1 MRTMILVAVM
11 MLGLPSVGAGAACVP
26 DSLAA
31 YISLGS
37 GGCSIGSATV
47 KDFSVDVLD
56 PLASPIAAGDITVT
70 PFDLG
75 SGFRLD
81 FGVVQNAAAGEFFD
95 ALVGYSVA
103 APALGSARLEL
114 TGATASPDGVVT
126 AVEDLCLGD
135 VFATD
140 PTTCFSGTPAGPL
153 IVFEIGDDRELVA
166 NLTFGPASFFDVF
179 MELAIDAGL
188 GGSAGVDGV
197 VSTEFTRAA
206 AVPEPSSVLLFGA
219 ALLGLARRH
228 RSSRRH
234 RRRPAGDNSGVDR
247 RGRTACEH

>member
-11 MLGLPSVGAGAACVP
+11 MLGLPSIGAGAPCVP

-31 YISLGS
+31 YIALGG

-47 KDFSVDVLD
+47 NDFSVGVLD

-81 FGVVQNAAAGEFFD
+81 FGVVQDAAAGEFFD
-95 ALVGYSVA
+95 ALVGYSAA
-103 APALGSARLEL
+103 APAIGRARLEL
-114 TGATASPDGVVT
+114 TGAAASPDGVVT

-135 VFATD
+135 VFVTD
-140 PTTCFSGTPAGPL
+140 PTTCFLGTPAGPL

-166 NLTFGPASFFDVF
+166 DVTFGPASFFDVF
-179 MELAIDAGL
+179 FELAIDGGI
-188 GGSAGVDGV
+188 GGSAGVDGG

-206 AVPEPSSVLLFGA
+206 AVPEPSSLLLLGA
-219 ALLGLARRH
+219 AALAVARRH
-228 RSSRRH
+228 RRAAARR
-234 RRRPAGDNSGVDR
+234 
-247 RGRTACEH
+247 T